1 MVKTMKKNN
10 KNDNDYTVVLLCEY
24 LFTKENNYNDEIV
37 YFKVIDNDFK
47 SKVKPLSSSQ
57 FLVPLFK
64 TDKDI
69 ILKMKSK
76 HVKSMF
82 TDMIKKELYEVLV
95 EFKYYEYQPEGRD
108 LIKGYYATTEKII
121 EYKPLMKL
129 ESEDD
134 SDN

>member
-1 MVKTMKKNN
+1 MVKAMKKNY

-24 LFTKENNYNDEIV
+24 SSTKVNNYNDEIV
-37 YFKVIDNDFK
+37 YFNVIDNDFK
-47 SKVKPLSSSQ
+47 SKVKPLNSSK
-57 FLVPLFK
+57 FVVPLWK
-64 TDKDI
+64 ADKDI

-95 EFKYYEYQPEGRD
+95 EFKYYEFQPEGRD
-108 LIKGYYATTEKII
+108 LIKGYYATTEKIT

-129 ESEDD
+129 ESEED
-134 SDN
+134 SDI

>member
-1 MVKTMKKNN
+1 MVKAMKKNN

-24 LFTKENNYNDEIV
+24 LSTKENKYNDEIV
-37 YFKVIDNDFK
+37 YFKVIGNDFK
-47 SKVKPLSSSQ
+47 SKVKPLNSSK

-76 HVKSMF
+76 HVKSIF

-95 EFKYYEYQPEGRD
+95 EFKYYGYQPEGRD

-129 ESEDD
+129 ESEDE

>member
-24 LFTKENNYNDEIV
+24 LSTKENKYNDEIV

-47 SKVKPLSSSQ
+47 SKVKPLNSSK

-82 TDMIKKELYEVLV
+82 TDMVKKELYEVLV

-108 LIKGYYATTEKII
+108 LTKGYYATTEKII

-129 ESEDD
+129 ESEDE

>member
-1 MVKTMKKNN
+1 MVKAMKKNY

-24 LFTKENNYNDEIV
+24 LSTKVNNYNDEIV
-37 YFKVIDNDFK
+37 YFNVSDNDFK
-47 SKVKPLSSSQ
+47 SKVKPLSSSK
-57 FLVPLFK
+57 FVVPLWK
-64 TDKDI
+64 ADTDI

-76 HVKSMF
+76 HVKSIL

-95 EFKYYEYQPEGRD
+95 EFKYYEYQPEGKE

-129 ESEDD
+129 QSEGESDD
-134 SDN
+134 

>member
-1 MVKTMKKNN
+1 MVKAMKKNN

-24 LFTKENNYNDEIV
+24 LSTKENKYNDEIV

-47 SKVKPLSSSQ
+47 SKVKPLNSSK

-95 EFKYYEYQPEGRD
+95 EFKYYEYQPERKE

-129 ESEDD
+129 ESEDE

>member
-1 MVKTMKKNN
+1 MVKAMKKNN

-24 LFTKENNYNDEIV
+24 LSTKVNNYNDEIV
-37 YFKVIDNDFK
+37 YFNVIDNDFK
-47 SKVKPLSSSQ
+47 SKVKPLNSSK
-57 FLVPLFK
+57 FIVPLWK
-64 TDKDI
+64 AEKDI

-95 EFKYYEYQPEGRD
+95 EFKYYEYQPEGKD

-129 ESEDD
+129 ESEDE

>member
-1 MVKTMKKNN
+1 MVKAMKKNY

-24 LFTKENNYNDEIV
+24 LSTKVNNYNDEIV
-37 YFKVIDNDFK
+37 YFNVIDNDFK
-47 SKVKPLSSSQ
+47 SKVKPLNSSK
-57 FLVPLFK
+57 FVVPLWK
-64 TDKDI
+64 ADKDI

-76 HVKSMF
+76 HVKSIL

-95 EFKYYEYQPEGRD
+95 EFKYYEFQPEGRD

-134 SDN
+134 SDI

>member
-1 MVKTMKKNN
+1 MVKAMKKNN

-24 LFTKENNYNDEIV
+24 LSTKENNYNDEIV

-47 SKVKPLSSSQ
+47 SKVKPLNSSK

-95 EFKYYEYQPEGRD
+95 EFKYYEYQPEGKE

-129 ESEDD
+129 QSEGESDD
-134 SDN
+134 

>member
-1 MVKTMKKNN
+1 MVKAMKKNY

-24 LFTKENNYNDEIV
+24 LSTKENNYNDEIV
-37 YFKVIDNDFK
+37 YFKVIDNGFK
-47 SKVKPLSSSQ
+47 SKIKPLSSSK

-76 HVKSMF
+76 HVKSIF
-82 TDMIKKELYEVLV
+82 TDMIEKELYEVLV
-95 EFKYYEYQPEGRD
+95 EFKYYEFQPEGRD
-108 LIKGYYATTEKII
+108 LIKGYYATTEKTT

-129 ESEDD
+129 ESEED
-134 SDN
+134 SDI

>member
-24 LFTKENNYNDEIV
+24 LSTKENNYNDEIV

-47 SKVKPLSSSQ
+47 SKVKPLNSSK

-129 ESEDD
+129 ESEDE

>member
-1 MVKTMKKNN
+1 MVKATKKYN

-24 LFTKENNYNDEIV
+24 LSTKVNNYNGEIV
-37 YFKVIDNDFK
+37 YFNVIDNDFK
-47 SKVKPLSSSQ
+47 SKVKPLNSSK

-76 HVKSMF
+76 HVKSIF

-95 EFKYYEYQPEGRD
+95 EFKYYEYQPEGKE
-108 LIKGYYATTEKII
+108 LIKGYYVTTEKII

-129 ESEDD
+129 QSEGESDD
-134 SDN
+134 

>member
-1 MVKTMKKNN
+1 MVKAMKKNN

-24 LFTKENNYNDEIV
+24 LSTKVNNYNDEIV
-37 YFKVIDNDFK
+37 YFNVIDNDFK
-47 SKVKPLSSSQ
+47 SKVRPLHSSK
-57 FLVPLFK
+57 FVVPIWK
-64 TDKDI
+64 TEKDI

-76 HVKSMF
+76 HVKSMC

-95 EFKYYEYQPEGRD
+95 EFKYYEFKPEGRD

-129 ESEDD
+129 ESEDE

>member
-1 MVKTMKKNN
+1 MVKTIKKNK

-24 LFTKENNYNDEIV
+24 LSTKVNNYNDEIV
-37 YFKVIDNDFK
+37 YFNVIDNDFK
-47 SKVKPLSSSQ
+47 SKVKPLNSSK
-57 FLVPLFK
+57 FVVPLWK
-64 TDKDI
+64 ADKDI

-82 TDMIKKELYEVLV
+82 TDMIKKGLYEVLV
-95 EFKYYEYQPEGRD
+95 EFKYYEFQPEGRD

>member
-24 LFTKENNYNDEIV
+24 LSTKVNNYNDEIV
-37 YFKVIDNDFK
+37 YFKVIDNGFK
-47 SKVKPLSSSQ
+47 SKVKPLNSSK

-129 ESEDD
+129 ESEDE

>member
-10 KNDNDYTVVLLCEY
+10 KHENDYTVVLLCEY
-24 LFTKENNYNDEIV
+24 LSTKVNNYNDEIV
-37 YFKVIDNDFK
+37 YFKVIDNNLK
-47 SKVKPLSSSQ
+47 SKVKPLNSSK
-57 FLVPLFK
+57 FLVPLWK
-64 TDKDI
+64 TEKDI

-108 LIKGYYATTEKII
+108 LIRGYYATTEK
-121 EYKPLMKL
+121 
-129 ESEDD
+129 S
-134 SDN
+134 SNTSRW